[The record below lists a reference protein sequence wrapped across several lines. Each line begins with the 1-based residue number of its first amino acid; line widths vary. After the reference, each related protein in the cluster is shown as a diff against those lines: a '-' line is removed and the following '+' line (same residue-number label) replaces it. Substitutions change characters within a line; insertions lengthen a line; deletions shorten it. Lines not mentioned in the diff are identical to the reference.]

1 VCAAALAAAG
11 GLHSEALQ
19 PLQQQDDKQHISNI
33 SSSSSRIREQQQV

>member
-33 SSSSSRIREQQQV
+33 SSSRIREQQQV